1 MVRPGGRIGVTGWT
15 PDGVPGQFLRLIGA
29 FAPPP
34 PPAAGDPLAWGDAG
48 YVLELFAAAAPQAE
62 VTATR
67 ERVDVTLASA
77 DDAVTLYTTQFGP
90 LVLARPSLE
99 ASGNWEPMVAAM
111 HAFFAA
117 MPPAP
122 GGGILMHSDYLQTVV
137 HLPR

>member
-15 PDGVPGQFLRLIGA
+15 PDGYPAQFLRLIAA

-48 YVLELFAAAAPQAE
+48 YVLELFTAAAPDVE
-62 VTATR
+62 VTATG
-67 ERVDVTLASA
+67 ERLDVTLASA
-77 DDAVTLYTTQFGP
+77 DDAVTLYTTRFGP
-90 LVLARPSLE
+90 LVLGRPSLE

-122 GGGILMHSDYLQTVV
+122 GGGILMDHDYLQTVV